1 MIRISL
7 LVVGLLIFTATWA
20 LPENSR
26 RPGGIAIID
35 VGSTDLP
42 MPRVS
47 FGDRQVLVVHD
58 ENRWKA
64 VVGIPLDT
72 GPGSTDVLVNEIK
85 VTVPITEHAYA
96 EQRLTVKNQ
105 SHVTPDQA
113 QLDRIGSERKII
125 DAALNNFRQVP
136 VETISLAAPVD
147 GPRSSSFGKR
157 RFFNDQ
163 PRAPH
168 KGMDIAAATGV
179 PISAPLKGIVTAT
192 GDYFFNGNT
201 VIIDHGQGYVTMYC
215 HLSEIGVEEGQ
226 EVLTGETIGAIGAT
240 GRVTGPHLHFGTYLN
255 RVHVHEERVVP
266 ANAVERGQL
275 CVFAYSRD
283 ALRQFA
289 LLLEREQD
297 VGTHANY
304 ERSFELQPLEA

>member
-1 MIRISL
+1 MNKVL
-7 LVVGLLIFTATWA
+7 LLGLLISGLATAA
-20 LPENSR
+20 PEDSP
-26 RPGGIAIID
+26 RPGGVAILD
-35 VGSTDLP
+35 LGSVEQAAPSVTYEDKPVLV
-42 MPRVS
+42 MRD
-47 FGDRQVLVVHD
+47 GDR
-58 ENRWKA
+58 WSA

-72 GPGSTDVLVNEIK
+72 EPGSLVVSVGENK
-85 VTVPITEHAYA
+85 VPVTVFEHAYA
-96 EQRLTVKNQ
+96 EQRLTVQNQ

-113 QLDRIGSERKII
+113 QLDRIGNERKII

-147 GPRSSSFGKR
+147 GPRGSSFGKR

-168 KGMDIAAATGV
+168 KGMDIAADTGV
-179 PISAPLKGIVTAT
+179 PITAPLKGIVTAT

-215 HLSEIGVEEGQ
+215 HLSDIGVEEGQ

-255 RVHVHEERVVP
+255 GTAVDP
-266 ANAVERGQL
+266 AI
-275 CVFAYSRD
+275 
-283 ALRQFA
+283 
-289 LLLEREQD
+289 LLEQ
-297 VGTHANY
+297 
-304 ERSFELQPLEA
+304 

>member
-1 MIRISL
+1 MNRVL
-7 LVVGLLIFTATWA
+7 LLGLMLTGLAATAS
-20 LPENSR
+20 ENSA
-26 RPGGIAIID
+26 RPGGVAFVD
-35 VGSTDLP
+35 LGSVEQTAP
-42 MPRVS
+42 AAS
-47 FGDRQVLVVHD
+47 FDDKRVLVIRD
-58 ENRWKA
+58 GDRWKA

-72 GPGSTDVLVNEIK
+72 APGSLTVSVGGDK
-85 VTVPITEHAYA
+85 VTVPIIEHAYA

-147 GPRSSSFGKR
+147 GPRGSSFGKR
-157 RFFNDQ
+157 RFFYDQ

-168 KGMDIAAATGV
+168 KGMDIAAAEGV
-179 PISAPLKGIVTAT
+179 PITAPLKGIVTAT

-215 HLSEIGVEEGQ
+215 HLSEIAVENGQ
-226 EVLTGETIGAIGAT
+226 QVNAGEAIGAVGAT

-255 RVHVHEERVVP
+255 GTAVDP
-266 ANAVERGQL
+266 AI
-275 CVFAYSRD
+275 
-283 ALRQFA
+283 
-289 LLLEREQD
+289 LLEQ
-297 VGTHANY
+297 
-304 ERSFELQPLEA
+304 